1 MYNYINVLCYT
12 IESYYLIYLRT
23 FTLLTQ
29 PRFKKKNV
37 FVKLTLDFIIL
48 KINSIQTK
56 IFPFLESKVN
66 V

>member
-12 IESYYLIYLRT
+12 IDSYYLIYLRI
-23 FTLLTQ
+23 FTLRTQ
-29 PRFKKKNV
+29 PRFKKKHV
-37 FVKLTLDFIIL
+37 FVKLMVDFIIL